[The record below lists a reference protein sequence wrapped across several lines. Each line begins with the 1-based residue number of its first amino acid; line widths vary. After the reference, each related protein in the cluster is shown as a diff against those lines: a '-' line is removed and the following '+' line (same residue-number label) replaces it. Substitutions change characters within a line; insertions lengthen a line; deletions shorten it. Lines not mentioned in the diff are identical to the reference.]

1 MKLLAAAFLALVS
14 LITITPYVRAD
25 NIGLTLKTGA
35 ATDLLVETPIL
46 NGEQFT
52 YTHET
57 LGILTNG
64 NLLNSSTSVFTATYV
79 DVLGTLGVFNFTDLC
94 ATVTIIGPA
103 VPCQQ
108 FAFSFTNLTLGD
120 ASITADLAASININ
134 LGLASGSVGGLNL
147 APDGFNL
154 VGASLGLGSGQIDFS
169 NPPPNGGGDSPVPE
183 PGTLSL
189 MATGLLGAAGV
200 IRRRFNKK

>member
-1 MKLLAAAFLALVS
+1 MKSLAAAFLALVS
-14 LITITPYVRAD
+14 LITVTPYVHAD

-120 ASITADLAASININ
+120 ASITAALAASINVN

-154 VGASLGLGSGQIDFS
+154 AGASLGLGSGEIDFS

-189 MATGLLGAAGV
+189 MATGLLGAAGAV
-200 IRRRFNKK
+200 RRRFGKK

>member
-1 MKLLAAAFLALVS
+1 VKLLAAAFLALVS